1 MFKPTLQFR
10 KLSEVQVGQ
19 YAESIL
25 VKMTENANLFPD
37 PDPALEVLEETL
49 TAFRRAVADA
59 AFRDMRQVVIKNQ
72 RFTELKSVL
81 FDLSLYVTKVAQ
93 GNRALILAAG
103 FVPTKAATPLGLAP
117 KPTDLR
123 ATALAARPGV
133 VELRVS
139 VWNAALMYF
148 FEYRKVQSEDAWER
162 VSSSRANI
170 AISGLESLE
179 RYEFRVAYATTN
191 PTLTYSDVIRSVIM

>member
-1 MFKPTLQFR
+1 M
-10 KLSEVQVGQ
+10 GQ

-37 PDPALEVLEETL
+37 PDPALELLEESL

-103 FVPTKAATPLGLAP
+103 FMPTKVATPLGLAP

-123 ATALAARPGV
+123 ATAVAARPGV
-133 VELRVS
+133 VELRVN

-148 FEYRKVQSEDAWER
+148 FEYRKVQSEDVWER